1 MRLVS
6 VEPLET
12 VTEFA
17 VVNSVETELGDNF
30 EAWGGKFDFSHLNSE
45 VRNKLIDF
53 LKPCA
58 HIFASNVQ
66 DLPGFD
72 TLLHRI
78 NLTTEHPIR
87 QHPYRVP
94 QQLKPEL
101 NRQVN
106 ELLESGIVQESE
118 SPNLAPVLLVRKKD
132 GTYRLCT
139 DLRRLNEHTVP
150 LPYPIPNITQLVDNL
165 GGSRLFSTL
174 DLCSGFF
181 QMKLHLDDMWK
192 TAFST
197 KNGLYEWTRVPMGPY
212 RVLDIKTPVTYEIS
226 LLSDPSKTQVVHVQ
240 RLTHVPEQINFPSL
254 ETEVPANENG
264 TVLSHTEEV
273 GVERPMGFHRHRV
286 TYHITIHRASSGQNV
301 QSESRRPPTHSYD
314 PRPRRAGFSY
324 KE

>member
-12 VTEFA
+12 VTECT

-30 EAWGGKFDFSHLNSE
+30 EAWG
-45 VRNKLIDF
+45 
-53 LKPCA
+53 
-58 HIFASNVQ
+58 
-66 DLPGFD
+66 
-72 TLLHRI
+72 RI
-78 NLTTEHPIR
+78 KLTTEHPIR

-165 GGSRLFSTL
+165 GGSGLFFTL

-181 QMKLHLDDMWK
+181 QMKLHPDDMWK

-197 KNGLYEWTRVPMGPY
+197 ENGLYEWTRVPMGMRNAPN
-212 RVLDIKTPVTYEIS
+212 S
-226 LLSDPSKTQVVHVQ
+226 FQ
-240 RLTHVPEQINFPSL
+240 RLMEI
-254 ETEVPANENG
+254 
-264 TVLSHTEEV
+264 VLSGLSPLGIAPYIDDIIV
-273 GVERPMGFHRHRV
+273 
-286 TYHITIHRASSGQNV
+286 ASS
-301 QSESRRPPTHSYD
+301 ESVDEHFFQIGI
-314 PRPRRAGFSY
+314 GF
-324 KE
+324 